1 MMNAT
6 GKIKV
11 FINEQ
16 DYSEFLVEGSIS
28 DDSAYSNSIITSTG
42 SMKLAG
48 SADVLDFNK
57 TKFPVGSHVSIYV
70 TLSNGKMAKMPRGSL
85 LILESSIDIK
95 EPSITFQLG
104 CTLNYLSSREAN
116 YESEIEDLIETF
128 IPQNIKNSFVIEEKN
143 LSTLSNLLDISGLII
158 FQNAYGTIQKAKK
171 FGTDGIGSNTDRA
184 KLVSFDK
191 FTTIDVQSL
200 GGAIEEL
207 PSSVVVQASVEVP
220 TFKTSTGGSGGSSTT
235 GADGKPPPFITSSTT
250 RTIRVPDAE
259 ALDPFFN
266 VQNIPNSP
274 EAQSEVVPACGS
286 ISDPEATSVASYG
299 YTVTGAIRTVE
310 REVKETVTQGSYTSY
325 TGPGNQVE
333 YEYDFEH
340 CSAGTY
346 AGPVLQGLLSA
357 YTNAV
362 SAERQ
367 EAQAMAGKANQA
379 FTQRDDF
386 NSRPQTVIYFY
397 EEDANGNRRLTHQ
410 ELSEESQIN
419 ANAAEYYAC
428 VGQHYLSAARGI
440 ADGAETLSRSAVRI
454 VDDYLKKYGYSS
466 FNITYYFYNR
476 DDSLAQKITNNFIHP
491 AASDAAQKATNG
503 LAYMKTNRGTG
514 FGFDDGINYF
524 YATGSFDYSS
534 FRANTGQSFDATVSG
549 DSLITTHTNSNKD
562 PGSRFNLFLAASTI
576 TSYKYGKLYVE
587 ETVEYID
594 HENPVNSYKRVN
606 FSSTGSK
613 NPAEPDR
620 IEIQRDASGNIYS
633 AGNNSEESKTEE
645 LEYKQAVN
653 IKGDSTNV
661 QSRWLGQPGPQDKI
675 INLPIDFAPIRKKF
689 TSNGT
694 LIALNVQAQLAKYQ
708 KILAKYAKNE
718 AKKIAADNSGFRITE
733 VGTRA
738 ELFGYYPYY
747 PIALNLS
754 SLGKRYGLRAASSS
768 WVFDKD
774 NILCS
779 LDCFRTSEIT
789 SSVDQDEISPY
800 IYTTVTKVEGV
811 STITPQTINVASTA
825 TNITIQSLPQ
835 SGSLTLNGNAVSVG
849 DTISISDLQAG
860 NVIYT
865 PTTNDTTQ
873 VSFSYEVLDSNGN
886 QIGSGDDIFP
896 VDQYVILENIIADG
910 GEFTDNTSAGDTS
923 AGGGDFDLGTRPG
936 GNHSMDAG
944 DFDTGEE
951 VPVLEPLPSGIGSA
965 QNGEANVEDDYGS
978 NVVDA
983 DGNTIGTDE
992 LPGPDGDNQSL
1003 LEIELDFKLKTF
1015 NLVSITSEIILQLG
1029 WDYGFVSVSQGTPI
1043 DNGTISTP
1051 IDYNLDFGT
1060 ITTPLE
1066 PALSSSVS

>member
-6 GKIKV
+6 GKIRI

-16 DYSEFLVEGSIS
+16 EYTDFLVEGSIS
-28 DDSAYSNSIITSTG
+28 DDSAYSTSIITTSGTVT
-42 SMKLAG
+42 LAG

-104 CTLNYLSSREAN
+104 CSLNYLSSREAN
-116 YESEIEDLIETF
+116 YESEIEDLIDTF

-171 FGTDGIGSNTDRA
+171 FGTDGIGSNIDSA

-207 PSSVVVQASVEVP
+207 PSSVVVQASVEIP
-220 TFKTSTGGSGGSSTT
+220 TFKDDDDDDEGS
-235 GADGKPPPFITSSTT
+235 DGKPPPFITSSTT
-250 RTIRVPDAE
+250 RTIRIPDAQ
-259 ALDPFFN
+259 ALDPFFQ
-266 VQNIPNSP
+266 VKNIPNAP
-274 EAQSEVVPACGS
+274 EAQSEAIPACGS
-286 ISDPEATSVASYG
+286 ISDPEAESVANYG
-299 YTVTGAIRTVE
+299 YTVTGAVKAVE

-346 AGPVLQGLLSA
+346 AGPVLEGLLNA
-357 YTNAV
+357 YVDAV
-362 SAERQ
+362 TAETQ

-397 EEDANGNRRLTHQ
+397 EEDANGNRVLTSQ
-410 ELSEESQIN
+410 ELSEEGEIN

-428 VGQHYLSAARGI
+428 VGQHYLDAAKGI
-440 ADGAETLSRSAVRI
+440 AGGAQSLSRNAVSI
-454 VDDYLKKYGYSS
+454 VDDYLKNYGYSS

-491 AASDAAQKATNG
+491 AATDAAQKATNG
-503 LAYMKTNRGTG
+503 LAYNKTNRSTG
-514 FGFDDGINYF
+514 FFFDEGINYY
-524 YATGSFDYSS
+524 YATGDFDYSS
-534 FRANTGQSFDATVSG
+534 FRATGKSFNQVVSG
-549 DSLITTHTNSNKD
+549 DSLITSHSDNNKD
-562 PGSRFNLFLAASTI
+562 PGSRFNLFLAASTT

-587 ETVEYID
+587 ETVDYVD
-594 HENPVNSYKRVN
+594 HENPLNSYKRVN

-620 IEIQRDASGNIYS
+620 IEIQRDADGNIYS

-694 LIALNVQAQLAKYQ
+694 LIPLNVQAKLSRYQ
-708 KILAKYAKNE
+708 KILEKYAKNE

-811 STITPQTINVASTA
+811 STVTPETINVASTA
-825 TNITIQSLPQ
+825 TSIQINSLPQ
-835 SGSLTLNGNAVSVG
+835 SGTLTLNGNSVSVG
-849 DTISISDLQAG
+849 DIITISDIQAG
-860 NVIYT
+860 NLVYT
-865 PTTNDTTQ
+865 PPTNDTTQ
-873 VSFSYEVLDSNGN
+873 VSFSYEVLDTNGN

-896 VDQYVILENIIADG
+896 VDQYVLLENIVADG
-910 GEFTDNTSAGDTS
+910 GEFTDNTSEGDTP
-923 AGGGDFDLGTRPG
+923 AGGGDFDSGTRVG
-936 GNHSMDAG
+936 GNYNMDAG
-944 DFDTGEE
+944 NFDTGEE
-951 VPVLEPLPSGIGSA
+951 VPVLEPLPSGVGNA
-965 QNGEANVEDDYGS
+965 GNGQADVENDYGS

-983 DGNTIGTDE
+983 DGNLIGTDE

-1003 LEIELDFKLKTF
+1003 LEIELDFKFKTF

-1029 WDYGFVSVSQGTPI
+1029 WDYGFVSVSQGTSI

-1051 IDYNLDFGT
+1051 INYNLNFGT